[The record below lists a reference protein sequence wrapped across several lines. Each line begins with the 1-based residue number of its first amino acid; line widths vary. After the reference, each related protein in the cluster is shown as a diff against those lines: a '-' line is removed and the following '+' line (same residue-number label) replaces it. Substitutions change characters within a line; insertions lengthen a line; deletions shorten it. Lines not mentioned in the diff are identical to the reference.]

1 MQYGHEVAVQYRELL
16 QLVMHILNKPTSEVS
31 VYILYN
37 ILSTNQ
43 FASVGSAMFW
53 LRYTKSTLNTE
64 NNSQLCNATTNQQ
77 LDFPQNICIGLSFD

>member
-37 ILSTNQ
+37 IFLSPTAESLISVLSVSGQ
-43 FASVGSAMFW
+43 VSASAVSRFLFLPQLM
-53 LRYTKSTLNTE
+53 
-64 NNSQLCNATTNQQ
+64 SQR
-77 LDFPQNICIGLSFD
+77 PSFIMG